1 MKKFMSL
8 ALGLSLLT
16 GAASLFAQDTGKDD
30 GQKATKIKK
39 DAPAPKPAPKD
50 KNKKGGSTTPPPK

>member
-1 MKKFMSL
+1 MSL
-8 ALGLSLLT
+8 FT